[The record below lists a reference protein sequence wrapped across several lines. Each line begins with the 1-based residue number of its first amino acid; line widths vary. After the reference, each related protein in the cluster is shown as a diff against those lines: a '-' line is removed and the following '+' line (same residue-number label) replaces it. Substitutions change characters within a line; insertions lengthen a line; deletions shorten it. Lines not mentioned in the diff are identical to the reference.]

1 MRYPPLVKLVYHK
14 RHLKRRH
21 HNCKGAGAQQNL
33 QNDK

>member
-14 RHLKRRH
+14 RRLKN